1 METQLYQKLQQY
13 LGGDANIVEG
23 KKEDGYQEVCDMNTG
38 ECYTIRS
45 RDGLIERVENAKR
58 VNRQIKVESPN
69 GQTKQL
75 LNG

>member
-1 METQLYQKLQQY
+1 MDTQLYQKLKQY
-13 LGGDANIVEG
+13 LGEGANIVEG
-23 KKEDGYQEVCDMNTG
+23 KQENGYQEVCDMNTG

-45 RDGLIERVENAKR
+45 RDGLIERVENTKR